1 MTLRIFYAIRLLLIV
16 TLDKEFLFLSIFQLK
31 RWKLCCLPWHWHS
44 KNESWQIPSQWE
56 GLCQVNGQHDQGKC
70 TNNCLPHFAF
80 LKCATGSFKVVEVN
94 SITLFFDQVGIFSLN
109 SKKCA
114 SLVLEAARGYTKVVK
129 SQKNLLLYCV

>member
-1 MTLRIFYAIRLLLIV
+1 MNNY
-16 TLDKEFLFLSIFQLK
+16 
-31 RWKLCCLPWHWHS
+31 LPCVVDSWHS
-44 KNESWQIPSQWE
+44 SWFNWFRRSCIHIYRSTICQWE
-56 GLCQVNGQHDQGKC
+56 GLCQVNGQYDQGKC

-109 SKKCA
+109 SKKWA

-129 SQKNLLLYCV
+129 SQKTCCCAENWNYRLLFSSWMDFG